1 MSRHNANNFSRELNG
16 GVLPV
21 RGGGRGGAGILGPKE
36 RVGQNHGAGVS
47 DRAKLAFTL
56 SGERLNTHSLEE
68 PLAQFHG

>member
-1 MSRHNANNFSRELNG
+1 MSRHSANNIGRELNG

-21 RGGGRGGAGILGPKE
+21 RGGGAGIQGPKE

-47 DRAKLAFTL
+47 DRAKLVFTL
-56 SGERLNTHSLEE
+56 SGERLNTHPLEE